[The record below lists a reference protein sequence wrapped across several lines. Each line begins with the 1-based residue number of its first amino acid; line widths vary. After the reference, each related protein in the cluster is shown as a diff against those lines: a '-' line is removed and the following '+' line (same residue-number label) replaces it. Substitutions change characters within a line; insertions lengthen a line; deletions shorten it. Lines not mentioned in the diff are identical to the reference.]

1 MAVVEAELQTQ
12 PGNHVEQVTMTNS
25 VTFQVI
31 DGGTF
36 RQIQLKKTTPA
47 YRAVMAIFEAE
58 WKRLPKANQPQRV
71 RRELK
76 GLEDSLTGYY
86 KPSCSRRSRTA
97 RACRSVSTDAPEFY
111 GKPKIIKKDNVI
123 VIKARAK
130 PRAGELK
137 AEWFKDDK
145 PIRRTDRVKI
155 TQKKDAKDNEGTQYT
170 LTIAKPTKK
179 DEAKYRIVIKNAK
192 GSNQQTLR
200 LVCG

>member
-1 MAVVEAELQTQ
+1 
-12 PGNHVEQVTMTNS
+12 MTNS

-31 DGGTF
+31 DGGIF
-36 RQIQLKKTTPA
+36 RQIQLKKTSPA
-47 YRAVMAIFEAE
+47 YRAIMAIFEAE
-58 WKRLPKANQPQRV
+58 WARTHRLSKCRSTATRASSRP
-71 RRELK
+71 ELK

-97 RACRSVSTDAPEFY
+97 RACRSVSAGAPEFY
-111 GKPKIIKKDNVI
+111 GKPKIIQKDNVI
-123 VIKARAK
+123 VIKARVK
-130 PRAGELK
+130 PRAGELN

-145 PIRRTDRVKI
+145 PIRRTDHVKI
-155 TQKKDAKDNEGTQYT
+155 AQKKNPKDNEGTQYT

-179 DEAKYRIVIKNAK
+179 DESKYRIVIKDAK